1 MQNMMTEINKQLEK
15 HNNVLLYNE
24 DLHKYYK
31 KHDSNMRAIYIST
44 PKKGKTAFEA
54 ILKKVDKNAIIK
66 NKTISKLIDQINEKT
81 KNEGLIIYVNSFEQ
95 LSQRELVYYKE
106 LEENNNIQFVVN
118 ITRDKKFIDEE
129 FLQHFV
135 ILNEEYY
142 NNRTQSINITYPL
155 LLLLSLL
162 VFFFFLRLQ
171 LSLINYLVNT
181 LWFTLLMY
189 RTIYYITR

>member
-1 MQNMMTEINKQLEK
+1 MIKEINKQLAK

-31 KHDSNMRAIYIST
+31 IRDKSMKTIYIST

-54 ILKKVDKNAIIK
+54 MLKKVDNEATVK
-66 NKTISKLIDQINEKT
+66 NKTISKLIEQINEKT
-81 KNEGLIIYVNSFEQ
+81 KNERLIVYVNSFEQ
-95 LSQRELVYYKE
+95 LTLRELAYYKE
-106 LEENNNIQFVVN
+106 LEENENIQFVAN

-129 FLQHFV
+129 FLQKFA

-142 NNRTQSINITYPL
+142 NNRSQSINITYPL
-155 LLLLSLL
+155 LLVLSLL
-162 VFFFFLRLQ
+162 VFLFFLRLQ

>member
-1 MQNMMTEINKQLEK
+1 MIKEINKQLAK

-31 KHDSNMRAIYIST
+31 IRDKSMKTIYIST

-54 ILKKVDKNAIIK
+54 MLKKVDNEATVK
-66 NKTISKLIDQINEKT
+66 NKTISKLIEQINEKT
-81 KNEGLIIYVNSFEQ
+81 KNERLIVYVNSFEQ
-95 LSQRELVYYKE
+95 LTLRELTYYKE
-106 LEENNNIQFVVN
+106 LEENENIQFVAN

-129 FLQHFV
+129 FLQKFA

-142 NNRTQSINITYPL
+142 NNRSQSINITYPL
-155 LLLLSLL
+155 LLVLSLL
-162 VFFFFLRLQ
+162 VFLFFLRLQ